1 MKNLKPL
8 AALALL
14 ATLTLNA
21 LPLYAD
27 ILTGAPDL
35 IPSAWMTDADGYIM
49 VRVSNLGGTLAA
61 PSQIRVW
68 HFTKSEVV
76 SADATPA
83 LAFSGPYIKTHIK
96 LTPGWPVVVIA
107 DCYNAVAE
115 SNETNNSHTFSTR

>member
-1 MKNLKPL
+1 MKNLKPV

-14 ATLTLNA
+14 ATLTLNV

-27 ILTGAPDL
+27 VLTGAPDL
-35 IPSAWMTDADGYIM
+35 RPSAWMTDADGYIM
-49 VRVSNLGGTLAA
+49 VRISNLGGTAAA
-61 PSQIRVW
+61 PSQVRVW

-96 LTPGWPVVVIA
+96 LMQGWPVVVVA
-107 DCYNAVAE
+107 DCFNAVAE
-115 SNETNNSHTFSTR
+115 SNESNNSCSFSTR